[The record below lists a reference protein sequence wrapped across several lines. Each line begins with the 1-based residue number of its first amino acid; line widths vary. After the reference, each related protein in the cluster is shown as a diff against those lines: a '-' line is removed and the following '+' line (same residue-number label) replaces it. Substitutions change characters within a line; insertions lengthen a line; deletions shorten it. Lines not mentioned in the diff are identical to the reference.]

1 MDTDSPIAAPV
12 RIRRSQWRDLAS
24 LSARKSVARAES
36 RLVADELRG
45 HVHFRPGGAASCLL
59 ARGSSALF
67 LCCRSQ
73 PCSEVES
80 HLFNLWLHSYICI
93 ASYRDKCV
101 GLMGGH
107 GGVRRVGYRHAEQL
121 KVAPYLRAICGG
133 WNTEFRTSTWS
144 RCPCLGCILV
154 YDVAEALLAASRG
167 CVEVYFVLV
176 YLSPN
181 MNIYVSSRL

>member
-1 MDTDSPIAAPV
+1 MDPQILTWSLIARLEAVGFPAPLDLEQWT
-12 RIRRSQWRDLAS
+12 RTPSLLLRSASVGHNGGTWPLCPRGSQSRVQKVGWLAM
-24 LSARKSVARAES
+24 E
-36 RLVADELRG
+36 ADELRG

-101 GLMGGH
+101 GLLGGH
-107 GGVRRVGYRHAEQL
+107 GGVRRVGYRHAE
-121 KVAPYLRAICGG
+121 
-133 WNTEFRTSTWS
+133 
-144 RCPCLGCILV
+144 
-154 YDVAEALLAASRG
+154 
-167 CVEVYFVLV
+167 
-176 YLSPN
+176 
-181 MNIYVSSRL
+181 